1 MTLTEIVKLSEELR
15 GEGLDPSML
24 MEIAM
29 TLAEFDKRLTALEAA
44 QKDDGK

>member
-29 TLAEFDKRLTALEAA
+29 TLGELDKRLTALETARKA
-44 QKDDGK
+44 DVK